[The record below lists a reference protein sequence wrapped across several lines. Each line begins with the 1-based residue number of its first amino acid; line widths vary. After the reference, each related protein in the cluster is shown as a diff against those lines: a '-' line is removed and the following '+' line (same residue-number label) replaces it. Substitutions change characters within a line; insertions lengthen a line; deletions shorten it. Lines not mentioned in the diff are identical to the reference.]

1 MNTQL
6 LSIATLIFIGW
17 TWSHAEPAVATPPE
31 RGANRFMHQSDFQEL
46 AARFED
52 PARAQW
58 QKPTQVIAS
67 LGSLDGK
74 TVADIGAGSGY
85 FAVPVGKKAAKV
97 IAIDIDQRFLD
108 YIEQKKQREKI
119 GANIETRLAS
129 PDSPRLKPGEADM
142 VLIVDTFHH
151 IENRIDYLRNLKKA
165 LRKGGVLVII
175 DFKKEAPPP
184 PGPPVELR
192 LAQKQV
198 ESELRSAGFA
208 AVSMNRDMLPY
219 QYVIKAQ

>member
-6 LSIATLIFIGW
+6 LSIATLVFMGW
-17 TWSHAEPAVATPPE
+17 TWSRAEPAVPTPPE
-31 RGANRFMHQSDFQEL
+31 NRANRFMHRSDFQEL

-52 PARAQW
+52 PARARW
-58 QKPTQVIAS
+58 QKPTEVIAS

-74 TVADIGAGSGY
+74 TVADIGAGTGY
-85 FAVPVGKKAAKV
+85 FAFRIGKKAARV

-129 PDSPRLKPGEADM
+129 PDSPRLKPGEADV

-151 IENRIDYLRNLKKA
+151 IENRIDYLRNLKKD

-175 DFKKEAPPP
+175 DFNKEAPPP

-192 LAQKQV
+192 LAQEQV

-208 AVSMNRDMLPY
+208 VVSMNRDMLPY